1 MAMAMRDSVTVS
13 MSDGDD
19 RDVQVQAVGERGV
32 ELRVARE
39 NFRIQRRQRDVVERQ
54 ADVAVGREKFIRR
67 LVERIVEIGIAR
79 RCHVRKC
86 LPGGFGKKNFERV
99 S

>member
-19 RDVQVQAVGERGV
+19 RDVQVQFFRERGV
-32 ELRVARE
+32 EVRVARE
-39 NFRIQRRQRDVVERQ
+39 DFGIERRQRDVVEGQ
-54 ADVAVGREKFIRR
+54 ADFVVCREKLIRR

-79 RCHVRKC
+79 RCHVRK
-86 LPGGFGKKNFERV
+86 
-99 S
+99 